1 MRYRSTNNLLLA
13 LTALIWG
20 SAFVAQSVGMDYL
33 GPFTFNS
40 IRSAMGGLVLLPI
53 LFILKGRGR
62 KSGQPESAAGE
73 PSAGE
78 SFASESSAGESSVG
92 DRKTLVTGGILC
104 GIALAVASSLQQI
117 GIVYTSAGKAGFIT
131 ALYILIVPIIRL
143 FLGRRAG
150 RKVWIGVALAVA
162 GMYFLCITD
171 GFSISKGDFLVFL
184 CAVIFSVHIL
194 VIDHFAPK
202 VDSVALSCIQF
213 LVCGILCA
221 VPMLALERPQ
231 VDEILAAWMPL
242 AYAGVLSCGVAYTL
256 QVIAQKNT
264 DPTVASL
271 LLSLESV
278 FSVLTGWGILGER
291 LSGRELFGCALVFA
305 AVLLAQ
311 LPGKKMAPER
321 GRNPGEKAV
330 SDTDSVKLK
339 KISEKS

>member
-1 MRYRSTNNLLLA
+1 MKHKSTNNILLA

-40 IRSAMGGLVLLPI
+40 IRSVMGGIVLLPV
-53 LFILKGRGR
+53 LFILKGQGR
-62 KSGQPESAAGE
+62 QSGHPESDAG
-73 PSAGE
+73 
-78 SFASESSAGESSVG
+78 ESSAGG
-92 DRKTLVTGGILC
+92 RKTLVIGGILC

-202 VDSVALSCIQF
+202 VDGVALSCIQF

-231 VDEILAAWMPL
+231 VDEIQAAWMPL

-278 FSVLTGWGILGER
+278 FSVLTGWVILGER

-321 GRNPGEKAV
+321 GRNLGEKAV
-330 SDTDSVKLK
+330 SDTDSVKF
-339 KISEKS
+339 